1 MRVRYLLELGVVNK
15 RALPL
20 IVEVVAE
27 EMEWWNRNPVRLLQ
41 ELQMLIDSNARTIFQ
56 FDDRAGDGGGGRRVQ
71 TKPHEGKS
79 LIVGKLL
86 QFTYE
91 LLMTGALE
99 IEKYDRSIGA
109 ISCDAP
115 GLDSKKEAG
124 ESSKFQHLPLL
135 NYALECTVHPCKLR
149 PAASVQND
157 SNVQEQNIE

>member
-20 IVEVVAE
+20 IIEIAAE

-41 ELQMLIDSNARTIFQ
+41 ELQMLIDSNAGTIFQ
-56 FDDRAGDGGGGRRVQ
+56 FNDRDGDADAARRAQ
-71 TKPHEGKS
+71 TKKQGGKS

-91 LLMTGALE
+91 LRMTGDLE
-99 IEKYDRSIGA
+99 IEKYDKSIGA
-109 ISCDAP
+109 MSCDNASRAP
-115 GLDSKKEAG
+115 KKEGA
-124 ESSKFQHLPLL
+124 ENNNFKHLPLL

-149 PAASVQND
+149 PAASND
-157 SNVQEQNIE
+157 PDAQDQHVDQ